1 MNIINFIKLTR
12 PLNLIIIIL
21 CFILTNIIINENFI
35 ENLPVL
41 SVILLLAAFANV
53 INDIFDIKID
63 IDNQTNRPIALNKIR
78 PKIAILFSIFLVFSS
93 ICIIFAYQ
101 FNMNSKILILG
112 FNLPL
117 IIFYTPFFK
126 KIPLIGNITVSLLL
140 SMVFIVTSIYITNTI
155 HLSLYPLIIF
165 SFILMLIRE
174 IVKDIQD
181 INGDK
186 KNNVYT
192 LPVRYGITFAIKL
205 IVLLACIFF
214 VFTIIAF
221 FIYEKYNYLYLMNVL
236 IFVNLPLLIHIY
248 QLDKNKS
255 STYCIYLSKVLKLIT
270 IFGVIVI
277 YLTTI

>member
-117 IIFYTPFFK
+117 IIFYTPFF
-126 KIPLIGNITVSLLL
+126 
-140 SMVFIVTSIYITNTI
+140 
-155 HLSLYPLIIF
+155 
-165 SFILMLIRE
+165 
-174 IVKDIQD
+174 
-181 INGDK
+181 
-186 KNNVYT
+186 
-192 LPVRYGITFAIKL
+192 
-205 IVLLACIFF
+205 
-214 VFTIIAF
+214 
-221 FIYEKYNYLYLMNVL
+221 
-236 IFVNLPLLIHIY
+236 
-248 QLDKNKS
+248 
-255 STYCIYLSKVLKLIT
+255 
-270 IFGVIVI
+270 
-277 YLTTI
+277 